1 MDLVVTLVTGGLI
14 GWLASLLMRTDG
26 QMGVLANILV
36 GIVGSILG
44 SWLAGVLGIAVA
56 ETQRDALR
64 DSKRHRV
71 NPLVSFGGLAPSVV
85 PAEVMRLF
93 GLHGPLMCT
102 STGCAS
108 GASAV
113 VEGFSWPASASSI
126 ECDFSRSMS
135 RLAISASFV

>member
-56 ETQRDALR
+56 GSAARWLVGLLGAMLLLALLR
-64 DSKRHRV
+64 A
-71 NPLVSFGGLAPSVV
+71 LGG
-85 PAEVMRLF
+85 MK
-93 GLHGPLMCT
+93 
-102 STGCAS
+102 
-108 GASAV
+108 SA
-113 VEGFSWPASASSI
+113 ARA
-126 ECDFSRSMS
+126 
-135 RLAISASFV
+135 